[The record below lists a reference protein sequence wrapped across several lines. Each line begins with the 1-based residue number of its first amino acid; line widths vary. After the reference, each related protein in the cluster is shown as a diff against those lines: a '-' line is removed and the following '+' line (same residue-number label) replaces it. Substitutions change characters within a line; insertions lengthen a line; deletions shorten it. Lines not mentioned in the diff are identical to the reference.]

1 MDLLWV
7 GPPWR
12 ENGLVKTVDEV
23 VDGPADIIVEPCPP
37 WDFGRRERAFNTS
50 QMRLAAVAGKQE
62 FTRGKVLSWAPAF
75 AGETRMSAPPTL
87 SFLRRGLLKKFR
99 ISENA
104 NRNALPFIRR
114 GSPPVAAHEGFSTL
128 PQAGI

>member
-7 GPPWR
+7 GPPGR
-12 ENGLVKTVDEV
+12 EDGLVKTVDEV
-23 VDGPADIIVEPCPP
+23 VDDPADIVVEPL
-37 WDFGRRERAFNTS
+37 S
-50 QMRLAAVAGKQE
+50 AVVGKQE
-62 FTRGKVLSWAPAF
+62 SRRGKVPSWAPAF

-114 GSPPVAAHEGFSTL
+114 GSPPVAAHEGFSTG
-128 PQAGI
+128 PKAGIQGREGGEPDKALAVRPAND